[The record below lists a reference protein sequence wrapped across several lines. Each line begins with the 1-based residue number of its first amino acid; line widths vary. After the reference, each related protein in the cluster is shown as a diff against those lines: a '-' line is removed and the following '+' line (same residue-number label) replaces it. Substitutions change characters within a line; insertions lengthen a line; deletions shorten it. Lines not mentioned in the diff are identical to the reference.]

1 MFQYYAQ
8 GSNGDLDSG
17 LGIVRK
23 ELCYF
28 YIDQEKQFKKSTL
41 LSEINATIE
50 ECHFELFQSTRLLI
64 LTTNADL
71 GLLKN

>member
-8 GSNGDLDSG
+8 GITGDLDSG

-50 ECHFELFQSTRLLI
+50 ECHFELVQ
-64 LTTNADL
+64 
-71 GLLKN
+71 